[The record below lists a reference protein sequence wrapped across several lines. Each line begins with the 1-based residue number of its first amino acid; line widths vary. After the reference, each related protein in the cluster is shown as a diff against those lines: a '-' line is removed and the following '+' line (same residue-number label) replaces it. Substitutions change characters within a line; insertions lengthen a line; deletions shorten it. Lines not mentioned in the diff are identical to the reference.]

1 MKAAQDKVTALLTFL
16 QPCLLSPFL
25 GPEWSLSLPG
35 GSVSFLFLRLLDVKM
50 YKRIF
55 HIEQGF

>member
-1 MKAAQDKVTALLTFL
+1 MKAAQDKVMDLLTFL
-16 QPCLLSPFL
+16 QSCLSSPSL

-50 YKRIF
+50 YKRVF